1 MKQLL
6 SEQKGDTAM
15 KSGVTAQNL
24 NIIVKKE
31 GDPSKKGEV
40 KTTMNIIVLG
50 DLQQQQAVNDKR
62 RETAVRQEESIQT

>member
-31 GDPSKKGEV
+31 GDQSKKGEV

-62 RETAVRQEESIQT
+62 RETAVRQEDSIQT